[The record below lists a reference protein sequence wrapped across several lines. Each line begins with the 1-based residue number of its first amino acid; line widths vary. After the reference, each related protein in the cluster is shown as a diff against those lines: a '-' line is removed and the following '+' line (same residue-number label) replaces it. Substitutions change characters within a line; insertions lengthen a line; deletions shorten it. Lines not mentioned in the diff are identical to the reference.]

1 MSMHLLAK
9 VRLSLRHL
17 PMVVVCICKPSS
29 CAAGGALRFTLLF
42 ATLLFAKIVALTQGW
57 GVQWLYSHEAG
68 GASAFFDQNE
78 FAQWRVSN
86 LGPAAD
92 CCSGNDRLCRRALA
106 EAQRGQTNKQFPSTD
121 PDNSSYQLAAV
132 CTSQVGPTHGFGT
145 ITFSPDAS

>member
-1 MSMHLLAK
+1 LRAAASWQLSACDVHAFVGQGAPFIAALAHGCCVHLQTK
-9 VRLSLRHL
+9 F
-17 PMVVVCICKPSS
+17 VCGWWCP
-29 CAAGGALRFTLLF
+29 ALHF
-42 ATLLFAKIVALTQGW
+42 AVCNFAVCQIVALTQGW

-121 PDNSSYQLAAV
+121 PDNS
-132 CTSQVGPTHGFGT
+132 
-145 ITFSPDAS
+145 